1 MELDRLLTVAKESAL
16 IGGQVLRENFGK
28 VKTEEI
34 EEKGPNDFVS
44 FVDRKAEE
52 RIRDYLKVKFPEFS
66 ILGEEGGLEE
76 KGNLF
81 WVIDPL
87 DGTKNFLAGFPIF
100 GVSVAL
106 VDAEKNFQPLVGAVY
121 LPYWG
126 NLYYASIGSGAFKD
140 GKPIKVNANKKEL
153 KKCFFCC
160 GFPSR
165 AKRNLNL
172 YCEIMLRIFGKVAS
186 LRRPGASAVDLVYV
200 AEGIFDGTFEF
211 ELKLWDVAAGS
222 LIVREAGGKVEWLNF
237 NTTDWRL
244 DLVASVPQF
253 FDEIKAEVERHL

>member
-1 MELDRLLTVAKESAL
+1 
-16 IGGQVLRENFGK
+16 
-28 VKTEEI
+28 
-34 EEKGPNDFVS
+34 
-44 FVDRKAEE
+44 
-52 RIRDYLKVKFPEFS
+52 
-66 ILGEEGGLEE
+66 
-76 KGNLF
+76 
-81 WVIDPL
+81 
-87 DGTKNFLAGFPIF
+87 
-100 GVSVAL
+100 
-106 VDAEKNFQPLVGAVY
+106 
-121 LPYWG
+121 
-126 NLYYASIGSGAFKD
+126 GAFKD

-165 AKRNLNL
+165 AKRDLNL

-186 LRRPGASAVDLVYV
+186 LRRPGASAVDLIYV